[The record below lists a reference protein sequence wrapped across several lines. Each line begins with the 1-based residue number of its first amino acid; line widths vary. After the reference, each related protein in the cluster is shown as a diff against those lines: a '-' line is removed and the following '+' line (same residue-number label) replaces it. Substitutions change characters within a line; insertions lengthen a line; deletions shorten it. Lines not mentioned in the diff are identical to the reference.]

1 MRTSL
6 TQLSVA
12 NHKAF
17 TMYFATHSQLAG
29 LLMCCWLWGNTTL
42 AQTPEPTTIKYPDAT
57 ASEEAKAAF
66 VQALEKCQTEVRED
80 YASKM
85 AKAVADGKSHLVAV
99 YERRREATLVSLCQL
114 TADNAALDQRIAAAD
129 QRIAANR
136 ADIAANI
143 ALSGLYSDA
152 KRIAD
157 KVTSNTATPKDV
169 ADLELTY
176 QSLKSMNTT
185 RPNAGTVEVI
195 QLLEGLLTKYKR
207 LQ

>member
-17 TMYFATHSQLAG
+17 PMYFVSNSQLAC
-29 LLMCCWLWGNTTL
+29 LLMCCWLWGNTAL

-99 YERRREATLVSLCQL
+99 YERRREATLVNLCQL
-114 TADNAALDQRIAAAD
+114 TADNAALDQRIAATD
-129 QRIAANR
+129 QR
-136 ADIAANI
+136 IAANI